1 MSISAVAAAAEPT
14 RVPGRLR
21 RAAGGLAGLGPLGI
35 TALAVCVL
43 LALLAI
49 LAPLLAPH
57 DPNAVSLSQAYQGS
71 SAQHLLG
78 TDSNGRDLLSRL
90 IIGSR
95 TSLVGPLLVTVMA
108 AVVGAVLA
116 LLCAWFGGW
125 VDATISRVLDILFSF
140 PGLLLAVVA
149 VAIFG
154 RGLPAAIIAL
164 GISYIPYHARV
175 TRSAAVRER
184 SLPYVS
190 ALHVQGFSGLRIC
203 VRNILPNVL
212 PLIAAHATVAFG
224 YAMIDLAAIPF
235 LGLGVQPPTADW
247 GSMVSTGEPGILSGH
262 PQESLF
268 AGIMIVIAVAAF
280 NVLGERLSDAQQGT
294 AR

>member
-1 MSISAVAAAAEPT
+1 MSVSAAAAAAEPA
-14 RVPGRLR
+14 RESGRLR
-21 RAAGGLAGLGPLGI
+21 RVGSGVGALGPLGAS
-35 TALAVCVL
+35 ALVVCVL

-49 LAPLLAPH
+49 FAPLLAPH
-57 DPNAVSLSQAYQGS
+57 DPNSVTLSQAYAGS
-71 SAQHLLG
+71 SSQHLLG
-78 TDSNGRDLLSRL
+78 ADSNGRDLLSRL

-95 TSLVGPLLVTVMA
+95 TSLLGPLLVTLMA
-108 AVVGAVLA
+108 AIVGAILA

-125 VDATISRVLDILFSF
+125 VDSAISRVMDILFSF

-154 RGLPAAIIAL
+154 RGLPAAIVAL

-175 TRSAAVRER
+175 TRSAAIRER
-184 SLPYVS
+184 SMPYVS
-190 ALHVQGFSGLRIC
+190 ALHVQGFSGLRIS
-203 VRNILPNVL
+203 VRNILPNVF
-212 PLIAAHATVAFG
+212 PLIVAHATVAFG
-224 YAMIDLAAIPF
+224 YAMIDLAAISF

-247 GSMVSTGEPGILSGH
+247 GSMVSTGEPGILSNH
-262 PQESLF
+262 LQESLF

-280 NVLGERLSDAQQGT
+280 NVLGERLSDVQQGS

>member
-1 MSISAVAAAAEPT
+1 VSVSTAAAAAEPQRT
-14 RVPGRLR
+14 SGRLR
-21 RAAGGLAGLGPLGI
+21 QATGGLKGIGPLGYI
-35 TALAVCVL
+35 ALTVCVL

-49 LAPLLAPH
+49 FAPLLAPH
-57 DPNAVSLSQAYQGS
+57 DPNLVSLSDAYAGS
-71 SAQHLLG
+71 SSQHLLG
-78 TDSNGRDLLSRL
+78 ADSNGRDLLSRL

-95 TSLVGPLLVTVMA
+95 TSLLGPLLVTLMA

-116 LLCAWFGGW
+116 LTCAWFGGW
-125 VDATISRVLDILFSF
+125 VDGLISRVLDILFSF

-149 VAIFG
+149 VTIFG
-154 RGLPAAIIAL
+154 RGLPAAVVAL

-175 TRSAAVRER
+175 TRSAAIRER

-190 ALHVQGFSGLRIC
+190 ALRVQGFSGLRIC
-203 VRNILPNVL
+203 VRNILPNVF

-224 YAMIDLAAIPF
+224 YAMIDLAAISF

-268 AGIMIVIAVAAF
+268 AGIMIVVAVCAF
-280 NVLGERLSDAQQGT
+280 NVFGERLSDAQQGS

>member
-1 MSISAVAAAAEPT
+1 MSVSTVAAAAEPA
-14 RVPGRLR
+14 RESGRLQR
-21 RAAGGLAGLGPLGI
+21 VSGGLGALGV
-35 TALAVCVL
+35 TALVICVL
-43 LALLAI
+43 LAVLAI
-49 LAPLLAPH
+49 FAPLLAPH
-57 DPNAVSLSQAYQGS
+57 DPNTVTLSQAFQGPS
-71 SAQHLLG
+71 SQHLLG

-95 TSLVGPLLVTVMA
+95 TSLVGPLAVTLMA
-108 AVVGAVLA
+108 AVLGAVLA
-116 LLCAWFGGW
+116 LTCAWFGGV
-125 VDATISRVLDILFSF
+125 VDAAISRALDIVFSF

-154 RGLPAAIIAL
+154 PGLPAAVVAL

-175 TRSAAVRER
+175 TRSAAIRER

-190 ALHVQGFSGLRIC
+190 ALRVQGFSGFRIC
-203 VRNILPNVL
+203 VRNILPNVF
-212 PLIAAHATVAFG
+212 PLIVAHATVAFG
-224 YAMIDLAAIPF
+224 YAMIDLAAISF

-247 GSMVSTGEPGILSGH
+247 GSMVSTGEPGILQSH

-268 AGIMIVIAVAAF
+268 AGIMIVIAVASF
-280 NVLGERLSDAQQGT
+280 NVLGERLSDVSQGS